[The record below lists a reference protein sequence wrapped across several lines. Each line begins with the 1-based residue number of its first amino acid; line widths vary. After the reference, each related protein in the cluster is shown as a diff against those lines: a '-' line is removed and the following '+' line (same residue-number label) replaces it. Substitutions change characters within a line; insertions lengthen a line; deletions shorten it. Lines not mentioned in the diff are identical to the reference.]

1 LASRSAPLS
10 RGVNDY
16 AQRLHGTN
24 LPLGVV
30 AYSVYEDLSIVG
42 MAEFE
47 ACGALA
53 HELVHL
59 AIRQNFG
66 DSPAW
71 LEEGLASEVAVA
83 HPESDRMPFGR
94 SWRDDILK
102 RHWSLRLTVAQLL
115 PANWTVVYLYP
126 AGNSDRPPIRYNPPF
141 TTGVRGL
148 CHDSQ
153 PRFLPARADR
163 PGVGISHA
171 LLVVAIGAR
180 RSSTDTTHAR
190 DATTQTLHGAQ
201 TLSGSHPET
210 LLRCL

>member
-1 LASRSAPLS
+1 MLREPHMCRRIRCVTTADAIVPYAMHSRNALPPPPKGTSPDISTPWLRLSAASWVARAPNYPTSPRRSPMAPSPKAASNAL
-10 RGVNDY
+10 RG
-16 AQRLHGTN
+16 
-24 LPLGVV
+24 
-30 AYSVYEDLSIVG
+30 
-42 MAEFE
+42 
-47 ACGALA
+47 GATT
-53 HELVHL
+53 
-59 AIRQNFG
+59 
-66 DSPAW
+66 PT
-71 LEEGLASEVAVA
+71 
-83 HPESDRMPFGR
+83 
-94 SWRDDILK
+94 SWRRCTFCPMRTSCCVISPC
-102 RHWSLRLTVAQLL
+102 RRW
-115 PANWTVVYLYP
+115 VVYLYP

>member
-1 LASRSAPLS
+1 MNTSQLLS
-10 RGVNDY
+10 VNQDTIH
-16 AQRLHGTN
+16 RM
-24 LPLGVV
+24 PLGVLHT
-30 AYSVYEDLSIVG
+30 YTYL
-42 MAEFE
+42 
-47 ACGALA
+47 
-53 HELVHL
+53 
-59 AIRQNFG
+59 
-66 DSPAW
+66 
-71 LEEGLASEVAVA
+71 
-83 HPESDRMPFGR
+83 GR
-94 SWRDDILK
+94 R
-102 RHWSLRLTVAQLL
+102 R
-115 PANWTVVYLYP
+115 VVYFQP